1 MSMNRRD
8 IFRMIPKGAA
18 AAAMAGAVAT
28 EVVNE
33 AAAQPVVE
41 EVKKSKPPEKVSF
54 SIQQQGELWLR
65 NTNGEWKKVVIDPKP
80 REVDTPRDYGPN
92 GAISSASS
100 GSYLASG
107 FNGPYWMDNRGMTS
121 TLSVSSIVNI
131 TGNGEQKVGFGV
143 NDEGELWLRNTN
155 GEWKKVVT
163 E

>member
-18 AAAMAGAVAT
+18 AAAVAGAVAA

-33 AAAQPVVE
+33 VAAQPAV
-41 EVKKSKPPEKVSF
+41 EVKPEPPKKKSSPPERSSMIVNQVVNPKPPEVKTEHKRGPNSAL
-54 SIQQQGELWLR
+54 SSSA
-65 NTNGEWKKVVIDPKP
+65 
-80 REVDTPRDYGPN
+80 DYDLGPN
-92 GAISSASS
+92 GVI
-100 GSYLASG
+100 Y
-107 FNGPYWMDNRGMTS
+107 TS
-121 TLSVSSIVNI
+121 TLPLGSIDNNSRYLFNGSGASSSGTQSV
-131 TGNGEQKVGFGV
+131 ELGV

>member
-18 AAAMAGAVAT
+18 AVAVAGAVAT

-33 AAAQPVVE
+33 VAAKPVVE

-54 SIQQQGELWLR
+54 SVGQQF
-65 NTNGEWKKVVIDPKP
+65 DPKP

-107 FNGPYWMDNRGMTS
+107 FNGPYWMDNRGIVMTS
-121 TLSVSSIVNI
+121 TVGTITTSVNI
-131 TGNGEQKVGFGV
+131 TGNGEQKVDFGV

>member
-18 AAAMAGAVAT
+18 AVAVAGAVAT

-33 AAAQPVVE
+33 VAAQPAV
-41 EVKKSKPPEKVSF
+41 EVKPEPPKKKSSPPERSSMTVNQVINPKPPEVK
-54 SIQQQGELWLR
+54 
-65 NTNGEWKKVVIDPKP
+65 T
-80 REVDTPRDYGPN
+80 DYDRGPN
-92 GAISSASS
+92 GAI
-100 GSYLASG
+100 Y
-107 FNGPYWMDNRGMTS
+107 TS
-121 TLSVSSIVNI
+121 TLALGSIDIITTGDNSRHVSDGSGASLLYRSSGTQSV
-131 TGNGEQKVGFGV
+131 ELGV

>member
-8 IFRMIPKGAA
+8 IFRIIPKGAA
-18 AAAMAGAVAT
+18 AAAVAGAVAT
-28 EVVNE
+28 AVVNE
-33 AAAQPVVE
+33 VAAKPVVE

-54 SIQQQGELWLR
+54 SVGQQVDL
-65 NTNGEWKKVVIDPKP
+65 KP

-100 GSYLASG
+100 GSY
-107 FNGPYWMDNRGMTS
+107 WMDATS
-121 TLSVSSIVNI
+121 SLLRVRDATI

>member
-18 AAAMAGAVAT
+18 AVAVAGAVAT

-33 AAAQPVVE
+33 VAAQPAV
-41 EVKKSKPPEKVSF
+41 EVKPEPPKKKSSPPERSSMTVNQVINPKPPEVK
-54 SIQQQGELWLR
+54 
-65 NTNGEWKKVVIDPKP
+65 T
-80 REVDTPRDYGPN
+80 DYDRGPN
-92 GAISSASS
+92 GAI
-100 GSYLASG
+100 Y
-107 FNGPYWMDNRGMTS
+107 TS
-121 TLSVSSIVNI
+121 TLALGSIGIITTGDNSRHVSDGTGASFLYRSSGTQSV
-131 TGNGEQKVGFGV
+131 ELGV

>member
-18 AAAMAGAVAT
+18 AAAVAGAVAT

-33 AAAQPVVE
+33 VAAQPAV
-41 EVKKSKPPEKVSF
+41 EVKPEPPKKKSSPPEKPSLTVN
-54 SIQQQGELWLR
+54 Q
-65 NTNGEWKKVVIDPKP
+65 VVNPKQP
-80 REVDTPRDYGPN
+80 EVKTEHKRGPNSALSSSNDYDRGPN
-92 GAISSASS
+92 GAI
-100 GSYLASG
+100 Y
-107 FNGPYWMDNRGMTS
+107 TS
-121 TLSVSSIVNI
+121 TLALGSIDNNSRYVFNGSGASLLDRSSGTQSV
-131 TGNGEQKVGFGV
+131 ELGV